1 MNQIG
6 LAFTILPAG
15 LLMVLQYSIFK
26 MGEYLF
32 IHQLQNILIEKL
44 SIPLCNMHNL
54 CTVSLVY
61 K

>member
-54 CTVSLVY
+54 RTVSLFY